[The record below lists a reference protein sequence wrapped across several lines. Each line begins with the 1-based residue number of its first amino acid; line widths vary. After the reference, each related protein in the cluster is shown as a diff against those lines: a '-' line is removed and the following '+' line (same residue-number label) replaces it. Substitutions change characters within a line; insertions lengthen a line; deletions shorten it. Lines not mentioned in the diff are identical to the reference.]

1 LGILATH
8 YFLPLLLMAILVPSW
23 SDLFTASGKPL
34 SSIDASEL
42 VKPFSDQGK
51 LPDSDYWARQYSES
65 TQADSQWAR
74 QSSVSSDGSM
84 EEVVQSKE
92 AVDPMADLDF
102 LLEAVKKQEELKAL
116 LEAVKKQEELDAMLE
131 AVKKQ
136 AQSSFQEQG
145 SSQEQEDINARLE
158 RANAPTSVAAFP
170 GGSCWKVTAGTLP
183 VSSTQG
189 PSPPVEVGGTIK
201 LLGPE
206 ALPCDVQNGPVR
218 ECLASPRSRRLFL
231 PGPSRGVLVNGY
243 RYGFL
248 VPEEVDDI
256 LYRGQAVVQ
265 PCC

>member
-1 LGILATH
+1 L
-8 YFLPLLLMAILVPSW
+8 
-23 SDLFTASGKPL
+23 GKPL
-34 SSIDASEL
+34 SSIDESEL

-51 LPDSDYWARQYSES
+51 SPDSDNWARQYSES

-74 QSSVSSDGSM
+74 QSSGSSDGFSSGDFGPT
-84 EEVVQSKE
+84 EDVVQSKE
-92 AVDPMADLDF
+92 AVDPMADLEV
-102 LLEAVKKQEELKAL
+102 LLEAVKKQEERKAV

-136 AQSSFQEQG
+136 AQGSFQEQG
-145 SSQEQEDINARLE
+145 SSQEQEDINARFE

-201 LLGPE
+201 LLEPE

-248 VPEEVDDI
+248 VPEEVDNV